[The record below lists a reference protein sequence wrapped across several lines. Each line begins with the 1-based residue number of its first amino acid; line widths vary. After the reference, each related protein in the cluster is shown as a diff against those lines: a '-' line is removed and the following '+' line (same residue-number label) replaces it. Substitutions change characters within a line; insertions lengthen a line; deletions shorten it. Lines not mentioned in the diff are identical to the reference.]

1 MSKYH
6 ARRTEVDNIWFDS
19 QKEANRY
26 SDLKLLVRAGTIHDL
41 ELQPEFP
48 IVVNGQ
54 KICVYRADFAYKGLD
69 GKRTI
74 EDVKS
79 GPTKTPV
86 YRLKK
91 RLVEAI
97 YGIRILET

>member
-6 ARRTEVDNIWFDS
+6 SVRTVVDNVTFDS
-19 QKEANRY
+19 KREADRY
-26 SDLKLLVRAGTIHDL
+26 SELKLLIRAGTIRDL

-48 IVVNGQ
+48 VVVNGV
-54 KICVYRADFAYKGLD
+54 KICVYRADFAYSALD
-69 GKRTI
+69 GKRTV

-86 YRLKK
+86 YRLKRK
-91 RLVEAI
+91 LVEAI
-97 YGIRILET
+97 YDIRILET